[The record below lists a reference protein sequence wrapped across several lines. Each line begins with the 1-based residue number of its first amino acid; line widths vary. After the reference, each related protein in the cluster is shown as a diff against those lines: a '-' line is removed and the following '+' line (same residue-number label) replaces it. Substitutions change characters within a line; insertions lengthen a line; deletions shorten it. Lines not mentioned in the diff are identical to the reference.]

1 MRGLIGGFGAGLLTA
16 VLGFAAVSLI
26 APLPERAATAPG
38 PDAPV
43 TKAPVTK
50 APGTKAVGTSPAI
63 ADLPEGAE
71 FDSAGA
77 ERAPKLA
84 PPAGAPVAGGAAPAA
99 PMPESATPE
108 PAMSGMTPPARPEA
122 GAGSEMAQPAPA
134 TAEVALAAPV
144 EAEAPVPVPPPGE
157 VETPALLPAEGDGA
171 APAASGAMPQEG
183 AAAVLTDPGARGAG
197 AEAAPETTPKADRP
211 ATEAPATTETATD
224 PATAAPALAP
234 PASPELAQPAEGG
247 AAGTDVATALPSL
260 PPVLVPETSV
270 EPAPEIVLLPDGSPV
285 PDATLP
291 RVFRP
296 DGSTTFKPSATPGA
310 GLPEVAGVRVN
321 RLPTIGTDPAA
332 PADGALPQADAL
344 IPGAGA
350 GEDSPALRRYATPF
364 TGAEGLPRYAV
375 VIVDEGEAAGGLDR
389 TTLKTLGFPVTV
401 AIDPERPDAA
411 QAAAEYRAAGL
422 EVAILARGLPLG
434 ATAADLEVA
443 LEDWH
448 RKLPE
453 AIAVVEPARPL
464 IQNNRPL
471 AQQLVKI
478 LAREG
483 LGLVTQRQ
491 GLNAAAQI
499 AGSEGLPEAEIWR
512 VLDTARDD
520 APVIERTLSRAA
532 FEAQREGQVAVMISS
547 WPQSVAGLMS
557 WAAAGE
563 GKVALAPV
571 SALMPEGKF

>member
-26 APLPERAATAPG
+26 APLPERVAPEAGAASGA
-38 PDAPV
+38 
-43 TKAPVTK
+43 KAPV
-50 APGTKAVGTSPAI
+50 KAVGASPAI
-63 ADLPEGAE
+63 ADLPEAAQ

-77 ERAPKLA
+77 ERAPQLA
-84 PPAGAPVAGGAAPAA
+84 PPAGAPVAGGAAPVA
-99 PMPESATPE
+99 PVTESEAPE

-122 GAGSEMAQPAPA
+122 GAGAGSEMAQPAPE
-134 TAEVALAAPV
+134 TAQAALAAPV

-157 VETPALLPAEGDGA
+157 VETPALMPAEGEGA
-171 APAASGAMPQEG
+171 APAEAGEMPQES
-183 AAAVLTDPGARGAG
+183 AAVTLPDPGASATP
-197 AEAAPETTPKADRP
+197 AETAPDTTPQTDLP
-211 ATEAPATTETATD
+211 AGTAP
-224 PATAAPALAP
+224 AAPALAP
-234 PASPELAQPAEGG
+234 PAEGG
-247 AAGTDVATALPSL
+247 AAGLEVATAQPDL
-260 PPVLVPETSV
+260 PPVLVPETGDQA
-270 EPAPEIVLLPDGSPV
+270 APEIVLLPDGSPV

-296 DGSTTFKPSATPGA
+296 DGTSTFKPSAAPGA

-344 IPGAGA
+344 LPEGGA
-350 GEDSPALRRYATPF
+350 DRPALRRYAAPF
-364 TGAEGLPRYAV
+364 AGAEGLPRYAV

-422 EVAILARGLPLG
+422 EVAILARALPLG

-453 AIAVVEPARPL
+453 VIAVVEPARPL

-499 AGSEGLPEAEIWR
+499 AGSEGLPEAELWR

>member
-26 APLPERAATAPG
+26 VPLPERVAPEAG
-38 PDAPV
+38 A
-43 TKAPVTK
+43 
-50 APGTKAVGTSPAI
+50 APGTKAPVKAVGASPAI
-63 ADLPEGAE
+63 ADLPEAAQ

-77 ERAPKLA
+77 ERAPQLA
-84 PPAGAPVAGGAAPAA
+84 PPAGAPVAGGAAPVA
-99 PMPESATPE
+99 PVTESEAPE

-122 GAGSEMAQPAPA
+122 GAGAGSEMAQPAPE
-134 TAEVALAAPV
+134 TAQAALAAPV

-157 VETPALLPAEGDGA
+157 VETPALVPAEGEGA
-171 APAASGAMPQEG
+171 APAEAGEMPQESAAVALPDPGASGAQ
-183 AAAVLTDPGARGAG
+183 
-197 AEAAPETTPKADRP
+197 AETAPETTPQTDLP
-211 ATEAPATTETATD
+211 ATEAPATAEAATD
-224 PATAAPALAP
+224 PVTAAPALAP
-234 PASPELAQPAEGG
+234 PASPEPAKPAEGG
-247 AAGTDVATALPSL
+247 AAGTDIATDLPSL
-260 PPVLVPETSV
+260 PPVLVPETGV
-270 EPAPEIVLLPDGSPV
+270 ETAPEIVLLPDGSPV

-296 DGSTTFKPSATPGA
+296 DGTSTFKPSAAPGA

-332 PADGALPQADAL
+332 PAEDALPQADAL
-344 IPGAGA
+344 LPEGGA
-350 GEDSPALRRYATPF
+350 DRPALRRFAASF
-364 TGAEGLPRYAV
+364 AGAEGLPRYAV

-422 EVAILARGLPLG
+422 EVAILARALPLG

-499 AGSEGLPEAEIWR
+499 AGSEGLPEAELWR